1 MRTVE
6 AKECVVIPLGRQGE
20 NGVETVSFPVQGWR
34 DLYGEGSFE
43 LMHQRNKD
51 RYPYPCPIEVAG
63 EDVLWVIRDMD
74 TAFAGR
80 GQAQLIYVVD
90 GAVAKSIIFATCTLR
105 SVDGGG
111 DVPEPYQDWV
121 DEILIA
127 GANAVK
133 SASDAEA
140 WAVGERNGVPVPETD
155 ETFQNNSEF
164 YAMLAQQSAKDA
176 GFVYFHIDEN
186 GDLIMQRTSDL
197 DYTFELIDGDLYLVE
212 VA

>member
-1 MRTVE
+1 MRYVE

-20 NGVETVSFPVQGWR
+20 NNVETVSFPVQGWR

-51 RYPYPCPIEVAG
+51 RYPYPCPIEVTG
-63 EDVLWVIRDMD
+63 EDVLWVIRDTD

-80 GQAQLIYVVD
+80 GQAQLTYVVG
-90 GAVAKSIIFATCTLR
+90 GAVAKSIVFATCTLR

-121 DEILIA
+121 DEVLAA
-127 GANAVK
+127 GAHAVE
-133 SASDAEA
+133 ASLDSEA
-140 WAVGERNGVPVPETD
+140 WAVGTRDGEEVTEDD
-155 ETFQNNSEF
+155 ETYHNNSKF
-164 YAMLAQQSAKDA
+164 YAEMAEQSAADA
-176 GFVYFHIDEN
+176 GYMNFHINED
-186 GDLIMQRTSDL
+186 GDLIMERTDNV
-197 DYTFELIDGDLYLVE
+197 DVTFFLEDGDLYLG

>member
-51 RYPYPCPIEVAG
+51 RYPYPCPIDVAG
-63 EDVLWVIRDMD
+63 EDVLWVVRDTD

-80 GQAQLIYVVD
+80 GQAQLTYVVG
-90 GAVAKSIIFATCTLR
+90 GAVAKSIVFATCTLR

-121 DEILIA
+121 DAVLEA
-127 GANAVK
+127 GVHAVIG
-133 SASDAEA
+133 ASDSEA
-140 WAVGERNGVPVPETD
+140 WAVGQRDGEDVLETD
-155 ETFQNNSEF
+155 ETWHNNSKYYSEVAAQHAAEDGFMAF
-164 YAMLAQQSAKDA
+164 Y
-176 GFVYFHIDEN
+176 IDQN
-186 GDLIMQRTSDL
+186 GDLIYQRTTNVDVSFRL
-197 DYTFELIDGDLYLVE
+197 VDGDLYVG
-212 VA
+212 VG